1 MIDLAAAALA
11 ELTQRRQQARRA
23 VAQGQLSGQDARA
36 ALLRWCAIAT
46 WFGAD
51 LPDDLQVE
59 LIPIWPD
66 QPASSAPPLFTHYC
80 PPRTRAAD
88 WLTAMAQ
95 QLRRD
100 AEAQLARAEQD
111 PARQPRARA
120 RTALDR
126 TLSLAAGLPPIG
138 ADQPERIAA

>member
-95 QLRRD
+95 
-100 AEAQLARAEQD
+100 LARAEQD

-120 RTALDR
+120 LLALDR